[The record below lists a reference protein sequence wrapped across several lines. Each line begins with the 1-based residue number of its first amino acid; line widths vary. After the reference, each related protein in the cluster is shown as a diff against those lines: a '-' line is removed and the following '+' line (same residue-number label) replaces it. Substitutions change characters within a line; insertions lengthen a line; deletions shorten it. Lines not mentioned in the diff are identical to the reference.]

1 MILCNTSFKLFY
13 PKKSPSG
20 KSWKPLNHLEKLAIE
35 LNVGS
40 TTFADFHRLIAD
52 ACNEKVKKAGVLI
65 MNALASRATKLA
77 WHVWHVPAIAEEFM
91 KKNNYQIKDKESYR
105 HWMDTIVELGKD
117 RIHAIC
123 YEWAHAMSRKVDG
136 VGWFN
141 PLAKFKMLKLS
152 SKKRKTSDTTG
163 PPIVP
168 NFDLISEYVEFVNIN
183 PAQQEK
189 VLKALADNEIDHPK
203 LFDSKSITADCMRRW
218 GLANGTIAYFKD
230 NVTQYLDHLGS
241 K

>member
-1 MILCNTSFKLFY
+1 
-13 PKKSPSG
+13 
-20 KSWKPLNHLEKLAIE
+20 
-35 LNVGS
+35 
-40 TTFADFHRLIAD
+40 
-52 ACNEKVKKAGVLI
+52 
-65 MNALASRATKLA
+65 
-77 WHVWHVPAIAEEFM
+77 
-91 KKNNYQIKDKESYR
+91 
-105 HWMDTIVELGKD
+105 
-117 RIHAIC
+117 
-123 YEWAHAMSRKVDG
+123 
-136 VGWFN
+136 
-141 PLAKFKMLKLS
+141 MLKLS

-218 GLANGTIAYFKD
+218 GLANGTIACFKD
-230 NVTQYLDHLGS
+230 NVIQYLDHLGS